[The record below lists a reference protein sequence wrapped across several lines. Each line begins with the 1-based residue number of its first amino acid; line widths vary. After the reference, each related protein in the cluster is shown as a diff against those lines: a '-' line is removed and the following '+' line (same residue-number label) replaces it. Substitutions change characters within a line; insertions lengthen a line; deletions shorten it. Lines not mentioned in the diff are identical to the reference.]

1 MNERTSWLN
10 PTQSLEICRKRKN
23 KTIALTSVTHWPC
36 VYDLHFPGYFIVIA
50 FDVRILGLFMSISCI
65 GAIAVSR
72 ENRVEVGRYF
82 GTCTLPTRCD
92 LLY

>member
-1 MNERTSWLN
+1 M
-10 PTQSLEICRKRKN
+10 
-23 KTIALTSVTHWPC
+23 
-36 VYDLHFPGYFIVIA
+36 IA
-50 FDVRILGLFMSISCI
+50 FDVGILDLFVSISCI

-82 GTCTLPTRCD
+82 GTCTLPRRCD